1 MIRSHRLAAV
11 AISVIGIGLAGKAA
25 PTNPPS
31 PGAEIAG
38 LWSARR
44 DFGPRVGGTLFI
56 AREAPGG
63 RAEVAGRTASVRF
76 TGDRVSF
83 ALADGEGDFRG
94 LVRKGRIVGHWIQP
108 PTASHRY
115 GWATPVLLEP
125 DGPDRWR
132 GMVEPLED
140 RNTIYMPVRRNED
153 GTMGAF
159 LRNPERNLGRFLG
172 VEQIEIDGR
181 SVKLLGRRSDQAP
194 RTTVAE
200 GIFDAETQRISIYL
214 PWRGGTYDFQ
224 RASAADK
231 AAFYPR
237 GQPPEPYAYRP
248 PPKTGDGWGV
258 GSLEEAGVSREAIER
273 FVQMLLNVPMDS
285 IHASDVHA
293 VLIARHGK
301 LVLEEYF
308 HGFHRD
314 EPHDTRSASKSATSV
329 LAGAA
334 IHRGL
339 PIATTTIV
347 DDALRGAAAVPDSDP
362 RRRAMTVE
370 TLLTMSP
377 GLDCDDADPQS
388 PGQEDTM
395 QEQTEEPDWYR
406 FMLNLRL
413 VRRPGEKAVYCSGV
427 SNLIGGVL
435 GRATGRWLPE
445 LYHELLATPL
455 QLGRYALNLTPTGD
469 AYMGGGTHLL
479 PRDFLKLGQLMMDG
493 GRWKDRRIIG
503 EDWARRSVSPLYAL
517 RANHYGYQWWV
528 TEYPYRGRKVR
539 AFFAGGNGGQVV
551 MGVPELDLV
560 IGFHGGNYSDQAL
573 FIPQRIYVPEHILPA
588 VAERP
593 GRKPAAAR

>member
-1 MIRSHRLAAV
+1 MRLDRLAPMAV
-11 AISVIGIGLAGKAA
+11 LVSVWGIGAA
-25 PTNPPS
+25 ANAARPDPPS
-31 PGAEIAG
+31 PESEIVG

-44 DFGPRVGGTLFI
+44 DFGPHVRGTLLI
-56 AREAPGG
+56 AREGTRG
-63 RAEVAGRTASVRF
+63 RAEIAGRSAPVRF
-76 TGDRVSF
+76 EGDRLSF
-83 ALADGEGDFRG
+83 VLSNGEGDFRG
-94 LVRKGRIVGHWIQP
+94 RLSKGRIVGHWIQR
-108 PTASHRY
+108 TVSNRS
-115 GWATPVLLEP
+115 GWATPVFLES

-132 GMVEPLED
+132 GTVEPLED
-140 RNTIYMPVRRNED
+140 RNTIYMPIRRNED
-153 GTMGAF
+153 GTMGTF

-172 VEQIEIDGR
+172 VERIVIDGR
-181 SVKLLGRRSDQAP
+181 AVKLMGRRSDQAP

-200 GIFDAETQRISIYL
+200 GTFDPEAERISIYL

-224 RASAADK
+224 RASAADE

-237 GQPPEPYAYRP
+237 GQPPEPYAYRA
-248 PPKTGDGWGV
+248 PPKTGDGWAV

-339 PIATTTIV
+339 PVATTTIV
-347 DDALRGAAAVPDSDP
+347 DDVLRGAASLSDSDP
-362 RRRAMTVE
+362 RRREMTVE

-395 QEQTEEPDWYR
+395 QEQAEEPDWYR
-406 FMLNLRL
+406 FMLKLPL

-435 GRATGRWLPE
+435 GRATGRWLPD

-455 QLGRYALNLTPTGD
+455 QFGRYALNLTPTGD

-493 GRWKDRRIIG
+493 GRWKDRRIIA

-517 RANHYGYQWWV
+517 RAYHYGYQWWV
-528 TEYPYRGRKVR
+528 TEYPYGGRKVR

-560 IGFHGGNYSDQAL
+560 IGFMGGNYSDPAL
-573 FIPQRIYVPEHILPA
+573 FIPQRVYVPEHILPA

-593 GRKPAAAR
+593 GRKPTATR